1 MLFNMTFKLSA
12 LIIIT
17 GMKKTFISRLK
28 QEKMK
33 INPVIN
39 FAISTA
45 LLASITLTGCFGQRI
60 YVYEKI
66 PEASEC
72 RRYTEYFQVSKCNR
86 KHHFTMSKKLYRT
99 IQTTNYHFKKKFN
112 QKVKCTQKNN
122 RPIPTACY
130 ETHLPSRFNL
140 PTYGKTA
147 D

>member
-1 MLFNMTFKLSA
+1 M
-12 LIIIT
+12 IT
-17 GMKKTFISRLK
+17 GMKKILFQKITTG
-28 QEKMK
+28 KMK
-33 INPVIN
+33 YNPLIN
-39 FAISTA
+39 FVIPTA
-45 LLASITLTGCFGQRI
+45 LLASIVLSGCSGPRV

-66 PEASEC
+66 PEANEC

-86 KHHFTMSKKLYRT
+86 KHHFSMSKKLYRA
-99 IQTTNYHFKKKFN
+99 IQTTNYRLKKKFN

-122 RPIPTACY
+122 RPVPTGCY

>member
-1 MLFNMTFKLSA
+1 M
-12 LIIIT
+12 IT
-17 GMKKTFISRLK
+17 GMKKILYQKITTG
-28 QEKMK
+28 KMK
-33 INPVIN
+33 YNPLNN
-39 FAISTA
+39 FVISTS
-45 LLASITLTGCFGQRI
+45 LLASIVLSGCSGRRV

-66 PEASEC
+66 PEANEC

-86 KHHFTMSKKLYRT
+86 KHHFVMSKKLFRA
-99 IQTTNYHFKKKFN
+99 IQTTNNRLKKKFN

-122 RPIPTACY
+122 RPIPTGCY

>member
-1 MLFNMTFKLSA
+1 M
-12 LIIIT
+12 IT
-17 GMKKTFISRLK
+17 GMKNILYQQIKAGK
-28 QEKMK
+28 NKK
-33 INPVIN
+33 NPVIN

-45 LLASITLTGCFGQRI
+45 LLASIVLSGCSGQRV

-66 PEASEC
+66 PEANEC

-86 KHHFTMSKKLYRT
+86 KHHFAMSKKLYRA
-99 IQTTNYHFKKKFN
+99 IQTTNYRLKKKLN
-112 QKVKCTQKNN
+112 QKVKCIQKNN
-122 RPIPTACY
+122 RPVPTGCY

>member
-1 MLFNMTFKLSA
+1 MLCKMTFKLSA
-12 LIIIT
+12 FIMIT
-17 GMKKTFISRLK
+17 EMKKSFISRLQ
-28 QEKMK
+28 QEKMEY
-33 INPVIN
+33 NSVIN
-39 FAISTA
+39 FAISTG
-45 LLASITLTGCFGQRI
+45 LMASIILSGCFGQRI

-66 PEASEC
+66 PEANEC
-72 RRYTEYFQVSKCNR
+72 RRYTEFFQVSKCNR
-86 KHHFTMSKKLYRT
+86 KHHFTMSKKLYRA
-99 IQTTNYHFKKKFN
+99 IQTTNHNLKKKFN

>member
-1 MLFNMTFKLSA
+1 M
-12 LIIIT
+12 IT
-17 GMKKTFISRLK
+17 GMKKILYQKITTG
-28 QEKMK
+28 KMK
-33 INPVIN
+33 YNHLIN
-39 FAISTA
+39 FVISTA
-45 LLASITLTGCFGQRI
+45 LLASIVLSGCSGQRV

-66 PEASEC
+66 PEANEC

-86 KHHFTMSKKLYRT
+86 KHHFVMSKKLFRA
-99 IQTTNYHFKKKFN
+99 IQTTNNRLKKKFN

-122 RPIPTACY
+122 RPIPTGCY

>member
-1 MLFNMTFKLSA
+1 
-12 LIIIT
+12 
-17 GMKKTFISRLK
+17 MKKILYQQIKVGKNKKASA
-28 QEKMK
+28 
-33 INPVIN
+33 IN

-45 LLASITLTGCFGQRI
+45 LLTSIVLSGCFGQRV

-66 PEASEC
+66 PEANEC

-86 KHHFTMSKKLYRT
+86 KHHFAMSKKLYRA
-99 IQTTNYHFKKKFN
+99 IQTTNYRLKKKFN

-122 RPIPTACY
+122 RPVPTACY

>member
-1 MLFNMTFKLSA
+1 
-12 LIIIT
+12 
-17 GMKKTFISRLK
+17 
-28 QEKMK
+28 MK

-39 FAISTA
+39 FAISIT
-45 LLASITLTGCFGQRI
+45 LLASIALSGCFRQRI

-66 PEASEC
+66 PEANEC

-86 KHHFTMSKKLYRT
+86 KHHFTMSKKLYRA
-99 IQTTNYHFKKKFN
+99 IQTTNYNLKKKFN

-122 RPIPTACY
+122 RPVPTACY

>member
-1 MLFNMTFKLSA
+1 
-12 LIIIT
+12 
-17 GMKKTFISRLK
+17 MKY
-28 QEKMK
+28 
-33 INPVIN
+33 NPVIN

-45 LLASITLTGCFGQRI
+45 LLASITLSGCFGQRI

-66 PEASEC
+66 PEANEC

-86 KHHFTMSKKLYRT
+86 KHHFSMSKKLYRA
-99 IQTTNYHFKKKFN
+99 IQTTNYRLKKKFN

-122 RPIPTACY
+122 RPVPTGCY

-140 PTYGKTA
+140 PTYGKTT